1 MDRTIIRNAIVLSM
15 DSTIG
20 EHLDCD
26 VLIEGTKIVA
36 VQPNLGPVD
45 ALEIDGR
52 DSIVM
57 PGFVDTHRHTW
68 QCLLRNTAT
77 DWSLAQYFGG
87 VRGVMGELYTPDDM
101 YVANYIGSLEAL
113 DAGITTMVDWSH
125 NNNSPDHA
133 DMAIKGLR
141 DAGLRAV
148 FGYGNAN
155 REWFPISNLPTDFA
169 DVARVRKQHFSSDDG
184 LVTMAFAARG
194 PQFATMEQTEIDF
207 RRARALDL
215 PITLH
220 AGDGLWGLDH
230 PIDQLNAK
238 GLLGPRTTYVHCCT
252 LSDHEFKLMAESG
265 GSASLSA
272 EVELNMG
279 HGNPATLGCLK
290 YGLRPSIS
298 IDVCTSVGGD
308 MFTQIRVLMAA
319 SRGVVNA
326 EALRD
331 RKLLDPVPL
340 TARDMLDFATLQG
353 AKTANLDHRTGSLT
367 PGKDADLIILD
378 TNALNMFPV
387 NNPVGAVVSDAH
399 IGNIDSVFVRGRA
412 VKRHGKLVDVDIKAL
427 RRRMESTVEGLF
439 ERAGVARDG
448 NWLPKPYVG
457 GTDADVSDID

>member
-1 MDRTIIRNAIVLSM
+1 MDRTVIRNAIVLSM
-15 DSTIG
+15 DPAVG

-26 VLIEGTKIVA
+26 VLIEGTKIAA
-36 VQPNLGPVD
+36 VRPNLGPVD
-45 ALEIDGR
+45 AHEIDGR
-52 DSIVM
+52 DSIVL

-87 VRGVMGELYTPDDM
+87 VRGIMGELYTPDDM
-101 YVANYIGSLEAL
+101 YVANHIGALEAL
-113 DAGITTMVDWSH
+113 DAGITTLVDWSH

-155 REWFPISNLPTDFA
+155 REWFPISDLPTDFA
-169 DVARVRKQHFSSDDG
+169 DVARVRKQHFASDDG
-184 LVTMAFAARG
+184 LLTMAFAARG
-194 PQFATMEQTEIDF
+194 PQFATLDQTETDF
-207 RRARALDL
+207 RRARELDL

-220 AGDGLWGLDH
+220 AGDGLWGLNH
-230 PIDQLNAK
+230 PIDQLNER

-252 LSDHEFKLMAESG
+252 LSDGEFKLMAESG
-265 GSASLSA
+265 GTASLSA

-279 HGNPATLGCLK
+279 HGSPATLGCLK

-308 MFTQIRVLMAA
+308 MFSQIRILMAA

-326 EALRD
+326 EALKEH
-331 RKLLDPVPL
+331 KLLDPVPL

-353 AKTANLDHRTGSLT
+353 ARTANLDHRTGSLT

-378 TNALNMFPV
+378 TTALNMFPI
-387 NNPVGAVVSDAH
+387 NNPVGAVVADAH
-399 IGNIDSVFVRGRA
+399 VGNIDSVFVRGRA
-412 VKRHGKLVDVDIKAL
+412 VKRHGKLVDVDIRSL
-427 RRRMESTVEGLF
+427 RRRMESTVDGLF

-448 NWLPKPYVG
+448 NWLPQPYVK
-457 GTDADVSDID
+457 GTDADTAAAH